1 MRKTKD
7 LFLSA
12 LFSAVITIMTA
23 YICHIPFGTSGGYFH
38 LGDAVIFLAASLL
51 PKPYAVAC
59 AIIGGGLADL
69 LTAPLWVIPTVI
81 IKGLICLPFT
91 SKKGKIICKR
101 NIFSTVVCSVITV
114 VGYALAEAVIFGSF
128 ISAVY
133 NCVGNVFQAVFSAV
147 LYILLGLL
155 LDKNNFFHHLK
166 T

>member
-1 MRKTKD
+1 MRKTKT
-7 LFLSA
+7 LIFSA
-12 LFSAVITIMTA
+12 LFAAVITVMTA

-51 PKPYAVAC
+51 PKPYAVAS

-69 LTAPLWVIPTVI
+69 LTAPLWIIPTVI

-91 SKKGKIICKR
+91 SKKDKIICKR
-101 NIFSTVVCSVITV
+101 NVFAVTVCAVITV
-114 VGYALAEAVIFGSF
+114 VGYALAEAIIFGSF

-133 NCVGNVFQAVFSAV
+133 NCVGNIFQAVFSAV

-155 LDKNNFFHHLK
+155 LDKNKLTHKLK
-166 T
+166 